1 MQIYSKE
8 ERTFLLYH
16 ELLHALFAIA
26 RVPDESM
33 DTALR
38 ARIRREMP
46 PHIADHLL
54 EVINHI
60 WETTNDVQHQDQT
73 P

>member
-1 MQIYSKE
+1 MQNYTKE

-26 RVPDESM
+26 MLSDEEM
-33 DTALR
+33 ETALR

-46 PHIADHLL
+46 PHIADNLF
-54 EVINHI
+54 EVLNYI
-60 WETTNDVQHQDQT
+60 WETTHDVQHQD

>member
-1 MQIYSKE
+1 MQSYSKK

-26 RVPDESM
+26 TLSDEEM
-33 DTALR
+33 ETALR

-46 PHIADHLL
+46 PHIADCLF
-54 EVINHI
+54 EVLNHI
-60 WETTNDVQHQDQT
+60 WETIHDCHRQNET